1 MVLNRKEVYKKY
13 EEKIG
18 SSIITTGNELVE
30 KDIVDFSKKLN
41 IDILYF
47 YAIDVKNTTDEFL
60 DILKFQDLHKSFTD
74 IDKERFV
81 NLKEVSTNENAFW
94 LIVYWCGKNIRGLIQ
109 MPLSRHWIMHTE
121 AGLRIKNRI

>member
-1 MVLNRKEVYKKY
+1 MILNRKEVYKKY
-13 EEKIG
+13 EEKTD
-18 SSIITTGNELVE
+18 SSIMTPGNELVG

-47 YAIDVKNTTDEFL
+47 YAIGVKNTTDEFL

-74 IDKERFV
+74 VDKERLI
-81 NLKEVSTNENAFW
+81 NLEVVSTNENAFW
-94 LIVYWCGKNIRGLIQ
+94 LIDYWCGKNIRGLIQ

-121 AGLRIKNRI
+121 ACLRIKNKI